1 MIKVHHASKEIFSD
15 SVWYGY
21 SMGLSMEE
29 IIVKFQNGE
38 YYEAGQIETNNLDQ
52 AYGASQNLG
61 NAWGNGQQRSTSVGD
76 ILENDEGVFIV
87 APAGFD
93 QIINKGAI

>member
-1 MIKVHHASKEIFSD
+1 MIKIHHASKEIFSD

-38 YYEAGQIETNNLDQ
+38 YYEAGQLETDNLDQ
-52 AYGASQNLG
+52 AYHDSQNLVRG
-61 NAWGNGQQRSTSVGD
+61 WGDGKQRSTSVGD
-76 ILENDEGVFIV
+76 IIETSDGVYIV
-87 APAGFD
+87 ANAGFD
-93 QIINKGAI
+93 KIMIKEAA

>member
-1 MIKVHHASKEIFSD
+1 MIKVHHASKEIFGD
-15 SVWYGY
+15 SVMYGY
-21 SMGLSMEE
+21 GMGLSMEE

-38 YYEAGQIETNNLDQ
+38 YYEAGQLETNDLDQ
-52 AYGASQNLG
+52 AYCDSQNLVR
-61 NAWGNGQQRSTSVGD
+61 AWGNGEQRSTSVGD
-76 ILENDEGVFIV
+76 LIENDEGVFIV

>member
-38 YYEAGQIETNNLDQ
+38 YYEAGQLETDDLDH
-52 AYGASQNLG
+52 AYGASQNLSLEG
-61 NAWGNGQQRSTSVGD
+61 WMKGQRSTSVGD
-76 ILENDEGVFIV
+76 ILETADGVYIV

-93 QIINKGAI
+93 KIMMKAAA